1 MSYREEQLSNID
13 DYGYPMPPGW
23 QRKLRKNIIRK
34 CRSIVGKGFYL
45 LMSIIGGFL
54 WLGRRGKHYPPLM
67 PTTFHPQH
75 ILVIRLDLIGD
86 LVLSLTVVRALK
98 RTYPEAEI
106 DLLAIPA
113 SAKVAQFDPNL
124 SEIITYD
131 PNVWRRPKA
140 LFQPKNWRAASELRR
155 KLRARH
161 YDLAVSVYANWAAIL
176 AVFSGAKR
184 RVGYG
189 PEGYPGF
196 MTDSVPGGVP
206 GRWRHWAPLDNK
218 HEVDYC
224 LALAQASG
232 ATITPADRIPRLYV
246 DEQTRQEVEQL
257 LLQEGFQ
264 PHKPVIACHI
274 NSNNGQSKR
283 WPIPYW
289 ATLID
294 RLIREEG
301 AQVVLTG
308 AKGDLP
314 QIENV
319 TLRMSEQPINLINLA
334 GKTSLTQLAALL
346 QRADLLISGDSGPL
360 HMGVACGT
368 PIVGI
373 YGPTNPSLGG
383 PVSPDATVLRSEIWC
398 SPCYNAKDTADC
410 RFYTTQCMKN
420 ITPSQVFEVVHTK
433 LLRNKQQKEAQQAMP
448 DRPW

>member
-1 MSYREEQLSNID
+1 MSYKEEQLNNID
-13 DYGYPMPPGW
+13 NYGYSLPPTP
-23 QRKLRKNIIRK
+23 RAKLRKRVVHTG
-34 CRSIVGKGFYL
+34 RSIVGKITYL
-45 LMSIIGGFL
+45 LLSIIGVFL
-54 WLGRRGKHYPPLM
+54 WLRRLGKRYPPLT
-67 PTTFHPQH
+67 PATFHPRR

-106 DLLAIPA
+106 DLLALPA
-113 SAKVAQFDPNL
+113 SAKVASYDPNL

-131 PNVWRRPKA
+131 PNIWRRPKA
-140 LFQPKNWRAASELRR
+140 LFQLKNWREVSALRQ

-176 AVFSGAKR
+176 AVLSGARR

-196 MTDSVPGGVP
+196 MTDSVPGGIP

-224 LALAQASG
+224 LALAQAAG
-232 ATITPADRIPRLYV
+232 ATLTPADRIPRLYV
-246 DEQTRQEVEQL
+246 DEKTRAEVDQL
-257 LLQEGFQ
+257 LLHAGLQ
-264 PHKPVIACHI
+264 PHKPLIVCHI

-294 RLIREEG
+294 RLIRQEG

-308 AKGDLP
+308 APGDMP
-314 QIENV
+314 QIDQV
-319 TLRMSEQPINLINLA
+319 TSRMHERAINLA

-368 PIVGI
+368 PIIGI

-383 PVSPDATVLRSEIWC
+383 PVSPDATVLRSGIWC
-398 SPCYNAKDTADC
+398 SPCYNARDTADC
-410 RFYTTQCMKN
+410 PFYTTQCMKN
-420 ITPSQVFEVVHTK
+420 ILPSQVFEIVQTK
-433 LLRNKQQKEAQQAMP
+433 LVSNIIGQ
-448 DRPW
+448 